1 MASVETYSS
10 GNASENFNVI
20 FIKMVWFSTNVIK
33 TSYLFI
39 FFKLESSILHFKER
53 ATAPFCGDC
62 HRHSMRHGAVPVA
75 RRTSSVS

>member
-33 TSYLFI
+33 TSD
-39 FFKLESSILHFKER
+39 FFFFNLR
-53 ATAPFCGDC
+53 AV
-62 HRHSMRHGAVPVA
+62 SY
-75 RRTSSVS
+75 TSKKG